1 MYNCMASVILCKM
14 PFFSCDRLP
23 SSPNGYFEKEKP
35 RACQGGLIHSNLYF
49 SWKPDQMRAVFKV
62 SSDFLHHL

>member
-1 MYNCMASVILCKM
+1 MYKCMASVILCKM

-35 RACQGGLIHSNLYF
+35 RAC
-49 SWKPDQMRAVFKV
+49 
-62 SSDFLHHL
+62 